1 MKLTPQQKLDRMHV
15 SLLRDDRTLILSG
28 ILMMGTSTITNSP
41 ALPTAATDGIN
52 KMYDEK
58 FFSSMDEA
66 EARTLIV
73 HENLHCMFKHTLLWK
88 KLWDLNARKAN
99 MAADYVVNG
108 FIVKLDPSGTF
119 LKPVHKKP
127 GIWLQDDKYDNMDVS
142 EVFRLLPDD
151 PQGEGEGEGE
161 DGTPGQPGNG
171 KGRKSGMQGL
181 DGHDWEKMKAM
192 DAGEI
197 EEICKEIDQAI
208 RQGAIVAGKMSANK
222 NRTFDA
228 LMEPKVDWRKVLRE
242 FVAQHCDG
250 RDEAT
255 WRRPNRRHLQYD
267 MYLPSMQGV
276 ATGDVVVAIDT
287 SGSTYVGGMLEKFM
301 SELNAITLATQPE
314 KTHVLYWEHT
324 VAAHEVYTRDELGGI
339 MAATRPKGGGGTTT
353 SCVTAYMKA
362 HSIKPKVCVVCS
374 DGYVG
379 DDWGGEWP
387 CPVMWVILGN
397 KNAQPPVGIVV
408 HAED

>member
-1 MKLTPQQKLDRMHV
+1 MKLTSQQKLDRTHV

-28 ILMMGTSTITNSP
+28 ILMMGTSTITNKP
-41 ALPTAATDGIN
+41 GLPTAATDGIN

-58 FFSSMDEA
+58 FFSSLEEA
-66 EARTLIV
+66 EARTIVV
-73 HENLHCMFKHTLLWK
+73 HENLHCMFKHTLVWAKLWK
-88 KLWDLNARKAN
+88 LNPRKAN

-108 FIVKLDPSGTF
+108 FIVKLDPSGAF

-127 GIWLQDDKYDNMDVS
+127 GIWLQDAKYDNMDVG
-142 EVFRLLPDD
+142 EVFRLLPDEEQSD
-151 PQGEGEGEGE
+151 GEGEGGG
-161 DGTPGQPGNG
+161 DPGQPDG
-171 KGRKSGMQGL
+171 GMQGL
-181 DGHDWEKMKAM
+181 DAHDWEKMESM
-192 DAGEI
+192 DVGEI
-197 EEICKEIDQAI
+197 EEMCKEIDQAI
-208 RQGAIVAGKMSANK
+208 RQGAIVAGKVSANRD
-222 NRTFDA
+222 RTFDA
-228 LMEPKVDWRKVLRE
+228 LMEPKVDWRRVLRE
-242 FVAQHCDG
+242 FIAQHCDG
-250 RDEAT
+250 RDEST
-255 WRRPNRRHLQYD
+255 WRRPNRRFLQYD
-267 MYLPSMQGV
+267 ICLPSMQGV

-339 MAATRPKGGGGTTT
+339 MAATKPKGGGGTTT

-397 KNAQPPVGIVV
+397 KNANPPVGVV
-408 HAED
+408 VYAGD